1 MKNLILV
8 ISFLISF
15 QVFAKETR
23 KRIAVIDTGYN
34 RTRLSNLPINTFC
47 ENGLKDVTGTG
58 PQDSLGHG
66 TNIIGLIAKGMDT
79 KKFCIVSIK
88 WYDTNFKVTLNVLV
102 TRIRAAIKLAE
113 QQQPVLINLSSSGS
127 NYDSIEQMIINR
139 LTFKGVKIVV
149 SAGNDG
155 LDLSKSCLIY
165 PACYNA
171 NKNNFYVVGSMDKY
185 NNLLDTSNKFGPVSY
200 YENGLNQ
207 CSEGICMTG
216 TSQAA
221 AIRSNKLIRGM
232 Q

>member
-1 MKNLILV
+1 MRCLTLIILFLV
-8 ISFLISF
+8 SF

-23 KRIAVIDTGYN
+23 KRVVVIDTGYN
-34 RTRLSNLPINTFC
+34 KTNLSNLPINTFC

-58 PQDSLGHG
+58 PQDSIGHG
-66 TNIIGLIAKGMDT
+66 TNVIGLIAKNIDT
-79 KKFCIVSIK
+79 KKYCIISIK
-88 WYDTNFKVTLNVLV
+88 WYDTKFKITLNVLV

-113 QQQPVLINLSSSGS
+113 QQQPFLINLSSSGS
-127 NYDSIEQMIINR
+127 NYDSIEQMVINR
-139 LTFKGVKIVV
+139 LSFKGVKIVV

-155 LDLSKSCLIY
+155 ADLSKGCSVY

-171 NKNNFYVVGSMDKY
+171 NKINFYVVGSVDRY
-185 NNLLDTSNKFGPVSY
+185 NNFLITSNRFGPVNY
-200 YENGLNQ
+200 YENGFNQ